1 MAFEFFTDDYLDFME
16 QVANIAPPFKV
27 EEGVEGWKLVH
38 TGVAFGSA
46 GHGTMYE
53 DLVVHQAVLNK
64 TDHATQLEFLMRF
77 FEKVNANTGNPRPK
91 ELYGRWR
98 A

>member
-1 MAFEFFTDDYLDFME
+1 MIEPKAVMRHSSAILPASPSRPTTYNTAPVTQFNCYVDFME

-53 DLVVHQAVLNK
+53 DLVVH
-64 TDHATQLEFLMRF
+64 
-77 FEKVNANTGNPRPK
+77 
-91 ELYGRWR
+91 
-98 A
+98 